1 MFVAKSGAALYGF
14 IAMAAVLSVAIYAI
28 LMALP
33 AKARKPLIAVVTF
46 LAGAIYALEWFWPVG
61 SDGKTNFLT
70 PHLKSFADIV
80 TVLQG
85 FALGIGVWS
94 ILTVHLKRVAQ
105 RRQNW
110 GFSVVL
116 LSGILA
122 MAIPYFLKGA
132 HPNRY
137 NQAVYSMAFDGAY
150 NALNAT
156 MYSVVAFYIV
166 SASYRA
172 FRIRSVEATVLL
184 GSAALIMLG
193 QVTLGQALTMWIP
206 NTGFVANFRVENAA
220 NWILEKINSP
230 ALQAV
235 ELGVGVGTLAMA
247 LRLWLSL
254 ERGSYF
260 EEEV

>member
-1 MFVAKSGAALYGF
+1 LFTPRFGLALAGFVAVAAL
-14 IAMAAVLSVAIYAI
+14 LSVAIYAI

-33 AKARKPLIAVVTF
+33 PKARKPLIALVTF
-46 LAGAIYALEWFWPVG
+46 LSGAIYALEWVWPVDSG
-61 SDGKTNFLT
+61 GKENFLT

-85 FALGIGVWS
+85 FALGIGIWS

-105 RRQNW
+105 RRENW

-116 LSGILA
+116 LGGIVA
-122 MAIPYFLKGA
+122 MLVPYFLKSA
-132 HPNRY
+132 HPNGY
-137 NQAVYSMAFDGAY
+137 NKALYAIAFDGAY

-166 SASYRA
+166 SAAYRA

-193 QVTLGQALTMWIP
+193 QVALGQALTGWIP
-206 NTGFVANFRVENAA
+206 TTGFAANFRVENAA

-260 EEEV
+260 EEDV

>member
-1 MFVAKSGAALYGF
+1 MLAPRFGGALLGF
-14 IAMAAVLSVAIYAI
+14 IAIAALLSVAIYAI

-46 LAGAIYALEWFWPVG
+46 LSGAIYAIEWVLPIG
-61 SDGKTNFLT
+61 SDGKTNVLT

-94 ILTVHLKRVAQ
+94 ILTVHLKKVAQ
-105 RRQNW
+105 RRENW
-110 GFSVVL
+110 GFSLVL
-116 LSGILA
+116 LAGIFA
-122 MAIPYFLKGA
+122 MAIPYFLKNA
-132 HPNRY
+132 HPNGY
-137 NQAVYSMAFDGAY
+137 NKAIYALAFDGAY

-166 SASYRA
+166 SAAYRA

-193 QVTLGQALTMWIP
+193 QVSLGQALTGWIP
-206 NTGFVANFRVENAA
+206 KSSFVANFRVENAA
-220 NWILEKINSP
+220 NWILEKVNSP
-230 ALQAV
+230 ALMAV

>member
-1 MFVAKSGAALYGF
+1 MFEAKSGAALLGF

-33 AKARKPLIAVVTF
+33 SRARKPLIALVTF
-46 LAGAIYALEWFWPVG
+46 ISGAIYALEWFWPVG
-61 SDGKTNFLT
+61 ADGKSNFMT
-70 PHLKSFADIV
+70 PYLKSFSDLV

-94 ILTVHLKRVAQ
+94 ILTVHLRRVAQ
-105 RRQNW
+105 RRENW

-116 LSGILA
+116 LSGIFA
-122 MAIPYFLKGA
+122 MAIPYFLNSA
-132 HPNRY
+132 RPNRY
-137 NQAVYSMAFDGAY
+137 NQAVYAFAFDGAY

-166 SASYRA
+166 SAAYRA

-193 QVTLGQALTMWIP
+193 QISLGQALTIWIP
-206 NTGFVANFRVENAA
+206 NSGFAANFRVENAA

-235 ELGVGVGTLAMA
+235 ELGIGVGALAMA